1 MAYLDDDFNFIRV
14 NKAYAEADGKEISFF
29 PGKNHFDL
37 YPNQENE
44 KIFENVVKSG
54 EPFFIRGKPFIY
66 PDNPEKGV
74 TYWDWSLIPIKEPK
88 DTISSLVFTL
98 RDVTDREVAKQK
110 LKESN
115 KRTNFYKDLLA
126 HDIRNILYVIQTSAE
141 LMKKIQKNPKLTI
154 KKKDLRERIIK
165 QVEKG
170 ASLISKVQKLSDAEK
185 EERVIKSV
193 DIKRIL
199 NETISMIHTRFN
211 DNQLII
217 EKNFPDE
224 SLTVKGGEL
233 LSDAFENILMNGIL
247 HNPSD
252 EKKLW
257 VTISRIQEANRNYIK
272 LEVEDNAG
280 GISKRDKEN
289 IFKRGSMSSNSK
301 NMGIGLSL
309 VKEIIDGYN
318 GQVWVENRKKDDYTK
333 GSNFVILL
341 KEA

>member
-1 MAYLDDDFNFIRV
+1 MDEELKNIKTMINNTPVLMAYLDDDFNFIRV

-141 LMKKIQKNPKLTI
+141 LMKKIQKNPKLT
-154 KKKDLRERIIK
+154 DR
-165 QVEKG
+165 
-170 ASLISKVQKLSDAEK
+170 
-185 EERVIKSV
+185 KSV
-193 DIKRIL
+193 
-199 NETISMIHTRFN
+199 
-211 DNQLII
+211 
-217 EKNFPDE
+217 
-224 SLTVKGGEL
+224 V
-233 LSDAFENILMNGIL
+233 
-247 HNPSD
+247 
-252 EKKLW
+252 
-257 VTISRIQEANRNYIK
+257 
-272 LEVEDNAG
+272 
-280 GISKRDKEN
+280 
-289 IFKRGSMSSNSK
+289 
-301 NMGIGLSL
+301 
-309 VKEIIDGYN
+309 
-318 GQVWVENRKKDDYTK
+318 
-333 GSNFVILL
+333 
-341 KEA
+341 